1 LETSIKH
8 KKIPISRATETMGKT
23 VINFE
28 KFIAVIVQ
36 IVVYW
41 VVTQYETLKM
51 EAYLPTRVHC
61 FTDQK
66 TPIYSGQV
74 HKSIY
79 T

>member
-1 LETSIKH
+1 M
-8 KKIPISRATETMGKT
+8 PIGRATETMGKT

-36 IVVYW
+36 IVVCW

-51 EAYLPTRVHC
+51 AAYLPTRVHR

-66 TPIYSGQV
+66 TPIFRGQV
-74 HKSIY
+74 YKSIY